1 MPTLDEAYERLNVEV
16 DLIPAGASNRP
27 GTPITPTFITIH
39 NTANPAPGADA
50 RMHARY
56 LKGSD
61 ARARKVSWHFTVDDA
76 RCIKH
81 LPTNEKGWHAGPGNS
96 QSIGIEI
103 CEQAGIDVPAALD
116 RAGLLTAVLMYA
128 LDVPRERI
136 VPHQQWTGKDC
147 PRQVLRLA
155 GGFDAF
161 RSRAG
166 AFLDD
171 IRPSAGPATLGTTSG
186 DALGDTL
193 GDTLGATVEAAAA
206 PGGGA
211 VAHLVDPAP
220 SLAARDAHAAGGAR
234 GGTPPG
240 GEDRV
245 AQLERLVGQLVLE
258 NRELRRA
265 VADAQEALYQT
276 D

>member
-1 MPTLDEAYERLNVEV
+1 MPTLDDAYERLNVEV

-61 ARARKVSWHFTVDDA
+61 ARARKVSWHFTVDDV
-76 RCIKH
+76 RCVKH

-103 CEQAGIDVPAALD
+103 CEQAGIDLPAALD
-116 RAGLLTAVLMYA
+116 RAGLLTAVLMSV

-147 PRQVLRLA
+147 PRQVLRLE

-166 AFLDD
+166 AFLDEL
-171 IRPSAGPATLGTTSG
+171 RAPAGPATLGI
-186 DALGDTL
+186 ALGAPS
-193 GDTLGATVEAAAA
+193 GAPLGATFGATPA
-206 PGGGA
+206 PGDGA
-211 VAHLVDPAP
+211 TVTHLVDPAP
-220 SLAARDAHAAGGAR
+220 SLAARDAYAAGVAR

-240 GEDRV
+240 GDDRV

>member
-1 MPTLDEAYERLNVEV
+1 MLTLDEAYERLNVEV

-39 NTANPAPGADA
+39 NTSNPAPGADA

-56 LKGSD
+56 VKGSD

-96 QSIGIEI
+96 QSVGIEV
-103 CEQAGIDVPAALD
+103 CEQAGIDLEAALD

-136 VPHQQWTGKDC
+136 VPHQRWTGKDC
-147 PRQVLRLA
+147 PHQVLRLE

-161 RSRAG
+161 RDRAE
-166 AFLDD
+166 AFLDE
-171 IRPSAGPATLGTTSG
+171 IRASAGPATLGA
-186 DALGDTL
+186 ALGA
-193 GDTLGATVEAAAA
+193 TLGAADAAGDA
-206 PGGGA
+206 A
-211 VAHLVDPAP
+211 VAHLVDSAP
-220 SLAARDAHAAGGAR
+220 SLAARDAHAGGGGR
-234 GGTPPG
+234 GGTPLG

-265 VADAQEALYQT
+265 VADAREALYET